1 MWKQGSL
8 TVRGEV
14 YKYYAKVY
22 ETGSEFGI
30 DGGKISKLQIVRN
43 DMIVYNYD
51 RGLDVP
57 PVDEGA
63 QLALEILL
71 HTENH

>member
-8 TVRGEV
+8 KIHDEI

-22 ETGSEFGI
+22 ETGSKFGI
-30 DGGKISKLQIVRN
+30 DGGKISKLQIIRE
-43 DMIVYNYD
+43 DMTVYSYD
-51 RGLDVP
+51 RGLDVS

-63 QLALEILL
+63 QLALEIIL
-71 HTENH
+71 HTENY